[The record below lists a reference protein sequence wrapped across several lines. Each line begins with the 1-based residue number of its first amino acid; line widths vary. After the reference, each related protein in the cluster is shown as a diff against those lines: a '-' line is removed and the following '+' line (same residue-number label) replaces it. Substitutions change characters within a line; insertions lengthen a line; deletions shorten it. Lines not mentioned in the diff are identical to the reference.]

1 MPQKNENTGRY
12 GGPGSSHQDREHPGK
27 NKQATGHKGGGDRT
41 GAAGNP
47 PEPGTPT
54 NQSQS
59 RVSGGG
65 GERDSH
71 HTHTG
76 NRS

>member
-1 MPQKNENTGRY
+1 MTDTNEETGRF
-12 GGPGSSHQDREHPGK
+12 GGPGSSHQDRAHPGRYH
-27 NKQATGHKGGGDRT
+27 QPTGRKGGGDRIGT
-41 GAAGNP
+41 APA
-47 PEPGTPT
+47 PGSPT
-54 NQSQS
+54 NQADS

-76 NRS
+76 DRS

>member
-1 MPQKNENTGRY
+1 MTSKNDHTGRF
-12 GGPGSSHQDREHPGK
+12 GGPGSSHQDRDHPGK
-27 NKQATGHKGGGDRT
+27 NHQATGKKGGGDRAGT
-41 GAAGNP
+41 VAA
-47 PEPGTPT
+47 PGSPT
-54 NQSQS
+54 NTSQS

-71 HTHTG
+71 HTHTD

>member
-1 MPQKNENTGRY
+1 MSKDADTNPNAGRF

-27 NKQATGHKGGGDRT
+27 NGQATGHKGGGST
-41 GAAGNP
+41 AAPAPGA
-47 PEPGTPT
+47 PT
-54 NQSQS
+54 NTADS

-71 HTHTG
+71 HTHTAK
-76 NRS
+76 RS